1 MYCTPATFMYRNNF
15 PSLDDQ
21 SIQNGITY
29 IDAVY
34 PGIFNLFS
42 QLNQAQMVA
51 KQTVL
56 ENLLV
61 AWYLA
66 DSDPKAVSGVVANGF
81 PVTSK
86 TIGGTKGVSLTFR
99 QVDVQPGMEF
109 LNTNFFGNQALQM
122 FMGSPDRFGMYS
134 RNRVGVTQGTG
145 GGQGR

>member
-1 MYCTPATFMYRNNF
+1 MYRNNF

-34 PGIFNLFS
+34 PGIFSLFS
-42 QLNQAQMVA
+42 QLNQSQKVA

-122 FMGSPDRFGMYS
+122 FMGSPDRFGIYS